1 MSKVRDDMTTTT
13 RLRIVAGLL
22 SLAALL
28 VGAPLATAQQSSSF
42 LIPLDRTGN
51 PGVDA
56 QGNPTGAFENPC
68 TLERVDVT
76 GNSTVTITQQPAN
89 QKGEVK
95 TSVGVSSKGSGTGWV
110 GDLWPGLP
118 TGHTYVF
125 AENQS
130 FVTVVPVLA
139 AGEVFESTFSDKFT
153 MKGAGNLDN
162 WIVRAFFRLKI
173 DSRGLIQVSIDR
185 ATGDVCHG

>member
-1 MSKVRDDMTTTT
+1 MTNTT
-13 RLRIVAGLL
+13 RRRQLAGFVAV
-22 SLAALL
+22 AALL
-28 VGAPLATAQQSSSF
+28 VGPPFASAQSTSTF
-42 LIPLDRTGN
+42 IVDLDRTGN

-56 QGNPTGAFENPC
+56 NGNPTGAFENPC

-76 GNSTVTITQQPAN
+76 GTSTLTITQQPAN

-125 AENQS
+125 SENQS
-130 FVTVVPVLA
+130 FVTTVPILA
-139 AGEVFESTFSDKFT
+139 IGEIFESTFSDKLT

-162 WIVRAFFRLKI
+162 WIVRAYFKLKI
-173 DSRGLIQVSIDR
+173 DSKGFIQVSIAR